1 MNMNCEDYYEI
12 IMNYYEIIMR
22 LYKNIMNIKEVKNIL
37 KEINFSDFVF
47 FSLKLLYPFYKSVIK
62 NFTKKRQLC
71 CETWM
76 KHGGIF

>member
-1 MNMNCEDYYEI
+1 MNCEDYYEI

-47 FSLKLLYPFYKSVIK
+47 FSLKTIVSFL
-62 NFTKKRQLC
+62 
-71 CETWM
+71 
-76 KHGGIF
+76 